1 MCITKE
7 IIEHN
12 DFNAGFFEASLKAYG
27 NAGNYVASPLSV
39 LVLLSTL
46 LTAKGPRGD
55 TGKEICEAVVGWRKK
70 NSCKK
75 GPYTEVEEMLNK
87 IRTGIASARSAGG
100 EKILSISN
108 GAFIRKTVAVEEEF
122 VQKFAAVQGDRVER
136 TFFNSSDAFDSINEW
151 ARSATDGII
160 EKYLKSPDELS
171 SDTLMVLLSAI
182 AFKDNWRKSFE
193 EEWTERRDFFLS
205 KHHRIQVPMMRT
217 EGRMVYFEEDG
228 YRVLA
233 KPFKNLRF
241 NFVIFLP
248 EERFKLRDIEDD
260 LEDGDFKWNKIHNP
274 KYLHEMMLSLP
285 KFKVKRSLDLKPI
298 LDFLGIRKL
307 FTRNAADLT
316 GISADAK
323 LYAEKAKQVAVL
335 EVDESG
341 VKAAAVSGFNIMPM
355 SLPPPP
361 IEFTVDQPFYCAI
374 YDSELDMPLFIARI
388 ADPRQ

>member
-1 MCITKE
+1 MGPSNAV
-7 IIEHN
+7 IEHH

-39 LVLLSTL
+39 LVLLSAL

-122 VQKFAAVQGDRVER
+122 VQKFAALQGDRVER

-182 AFKDNWRKSFE
+182 AFKDNWNESFDE
-193 EEWTERRDFFLS
+193 ERTEMRNFTSS
-205 KHHRIQVPMMRT
+205 KHQCIQVPMMSMK
-217 EGRMVYFEEDG
+217 GRIVYYKEDG
-228 YRVLA
+228 YYVLA
-233 KPFKNLRF
+233 KPFKNSRF
-241 NFVIFLP
+241 DFVIFVPKEPL
-248 EERFKLRDIEDD
+248 KLKYIEDD
-260 LEDGDFKWNKIHNP
+260 LKDGEFEWNRVHNTR
-274 KYLHEMMLSLP
+274 YLRQIGLVMP
-285 KFKVKRSLDLKPI
+285 KFKVEHRLDLKRV
-298 LDFLGIRKL
+298 LNLLGIRKL
-307 FTRNAADLT
+307 FTRDAADFT
-316 GISADAK
+316 GISSDTK
-323 LYAEKAKQVAVL
+323 LYAGGAKQAAVL
-335 EVDESG
+335 EIDESG
-341 VKAAAVSGFNIMPM
+341 VKAAAASGVNIMPV
-355 SLPPPP
+355 SFPPPAT
-361 IEFTVDQPFYCAI
+361 EFTLDQPFYCAI